1 MKAVV
6 SLPPQIWPLEVRF
19 FPKEPSLADPILI
32 KTLSLPSGQMS
43 SWSSSHPGCGI
54 YVCAGPGSVMAR
66 IGADIY
72 RIRKGEAILVPPG
85 APICWFCEKDSS
97 EIISI
102 LFRHSE
108 VLSDM
113 SSKEMGAF
121 LACFCFG
128 KKGGFLIQ
136 GLEKE
141 FGQLIQ
147 GSLRKILQKHG
158 PMENGKG
165 LEQKVLLVE
174 ILLQVLQKTKRGLG
188 RKKFLSVEQD
198 WPRLPEVLNYLHS
211 RYEEDLY
218 AAQIQK
224 ELNLPINYLT
234 TAFPL
239 IMGQRWNQY
248 LLDYRVRRAAIL
260 LLQDSSQVSR
270 VALEVGFSTLSHFN
284 SSFRRTMGMAPRDF
298 VSSRLRTTTLR

>member
-1 MKAVV
+1 MKAVI

-19 FPKEPSLADPILI
+19 FPKEPSLADPISI

-113 SSKEMGAF
+113 SSKEMRTF

-158 PMENGKG
+158 QGENGNG
-165 LEQKVLLVE
+165 LRRKIILEE
-174 ILLQVLQKTKRGLG
+174 ILLQILQKTKRGLG
-188 RKKFLSVEQD
+188 RKKFLWVEQQ
-198 WPRLPEVLNYLHS
+198 WGRLPEVLSYLHR
-211 RYEEDLY
+211 RYGHELY

-224 ELNLPINYLT
+224 ELNLPTNYLT

-248 LLDYRVRRAAIL
+248 LLDYRIRRAAIL
-260 LLQDSSQVSR
+260 LLQDSSQVST
-270 VALEVGFSTLSHFN
+270 VALESGFSSLSHFN
-284 SSFRRTMGMAPRDF
+284 NSFRRTMGMPPRDF
-298 VSSRLRTTTLR
+298 ASSRLETRP